1 VNEPAIGQRS
11 TRTERVRAGEL
22 ISDASAALPGLRRLR
37 YKRPGVEQ
45 ELQ

>member
-11 TRTERVRAGEL
+11 TRTQRERAGGL
-22 ISDASAALPGLRRLR
+22 ITGASAALRGLRRLR